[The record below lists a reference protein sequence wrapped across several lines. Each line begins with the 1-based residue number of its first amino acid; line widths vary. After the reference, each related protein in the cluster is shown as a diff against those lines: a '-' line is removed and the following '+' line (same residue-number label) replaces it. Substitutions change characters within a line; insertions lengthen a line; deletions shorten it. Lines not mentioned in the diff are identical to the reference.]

1 MLYGCLLNGAAVL
14 LLVACAKSPE
24 SISPSYISDVGYQ
37 SWSCEQLG
45 QEQMRLSHALASAS
59 TQQRK
64 ARTNDTVGVIFL
76 GLPVSS
82 LSGDNIAP
90 EIARLKGENE
100 AIIRAMR
107 IKGCSTVQATA
118 VPGPESPVKKQV
130 KTTTR

>member
-1 MLYGCLLNGAAVL
+1 MKTTLLVIGIL
-14 LLVACAKSPE
+14 LLAGCAKAPE
-24 SISPSYISDVGYQ
+24 SISPSYVSDVGYQ

-45 QEQMRLSHALASAS
+45 GEQMRISQALATAS

-107 IKGCSTVQATA
+107 IKGCSA
-118 VPGPESPVKKQV
+118 VPVMVTPTPEPPAKKPVK
-130 KTTTR
+130 TATR